1 MRIIPEA
8 SDDVEM
14 IPTYNRKETEKPME
28 KRVANRK
35 TAYVF
40 TPVPQTAG
48 YFQNRKTDRKLSKNR
63 KTACKKVPKPQ
74 NRKQVDPPPL
84 RIIPRLNFQP
94 PKTFHGKI
102 QEFAKMFAIYLLL
115 TI

>member
-74 NRKQVDPPPL
+74 NRKQVDLLP
-84 RIIPRLNFQP
+84 
-94 PKTFHGKI
+94 FHRCLVEYFVHG
-102 QEFAKMFAIYLLL
+102 
-115 TI
+115 

>member
-35 TAYVF
+35 PAYVF
-40 TPVPQTAG
+40 MPVPK
-48 YFQNRKTDRKLSKNR
+48 NRKTDRMLSKNR
-63 KTACKKVPKPQ
+63 KTAGKKVPKP
-74 NRKQVDPPPL
+74 
-84 RIIPRLNFQP
+84 
-94 PKTFHGKI
+94 
-102 QEFAKMFAIYLLL
+102 
-115 TI
+115 

>member
-48 YFQNRKTDRKLSKNR
+48 YFQKLSKNQ
-63 KTACKKVPKPQ
+63 K
-74 NRKQVDPPPL
+74 NRL
-84 RIIPRLNFQP
+84 
-94 PKTFHGKI
+94 
-102 QEFAKMFAIYLLL
+102 
-115 TI
+115 